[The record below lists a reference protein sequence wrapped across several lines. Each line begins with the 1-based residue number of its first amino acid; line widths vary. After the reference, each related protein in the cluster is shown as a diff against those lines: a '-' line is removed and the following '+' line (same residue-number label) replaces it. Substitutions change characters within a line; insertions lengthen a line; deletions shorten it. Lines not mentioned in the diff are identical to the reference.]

1 MSAPGIPSAPLSDA
15 ALDAALKKWFNL
27 ERFRDGQREAIR
39 ECLNGNDVMLIMP
52 TGMGKSLCFQ
62 LPALLLPHTT
72 LVISPLIAL
81 MKDQVDALERRN
93 IPATFLNSSVSQ
105 DEMSERLAKLRAG
118 AYKLVYIAPE
128 RFRNERF
135 KLALQGTRVSLL
147 TVDEAHCISQWG
159 HDFRPDYLNIK
170 NVLHLFPEARLMAVT
185 ATATPDVRDDI
196 TAQLGMGRPPR
207 NPPAVHVHGFSRNNL
222 HLSVIRAPT
231 HDFKLHRVQKLIEHH
246 RNGIIYVATRKQAE
260 RVQQKLMAREKSV
273 NVLLYHGA
281 LSDDERTRV
290 QEAFVAAPHAVIV
303 ATNAFG
309 MGVDRSDLRFIAH
322 WDLPGSVEA
331 YYQEVGRAGRD
342 GLPAYCELLFN
353 YADVRTQQFFID
365 SANPTYEDAIALLN
379 AIRRKTATEPQVL
392 TGEEWSE
399 LAGIK
404 NAMQART
411 ILGILERADLI
422 TRTAVPGQR
431 SNAIAAIPDADM
443 DALQTIME
451 SREKKQ
457 ERDNQRLKAMLRF
470 VDSAGCRHRF
480 ILSYFGETSAMT
492 CGGCDACGPAKTART
507 VPLTEEQWLVIQKL
521 LSCIGRMK
529 GQYGARRVIQV
540 VRGEPDPALK
550 ERGLTELSTYGLL
563 SDVPEK
569 LLQALIDI
577 LIQEAVINVSN
588 DDYRMLALSD
598 RGLRVVHRKEPNFMF
613 PWPAL
618 TAPEKRRKTK
628 PTH

>member
-1 MSAPGIPSAPLSDA
+1 MTASPTATAPFSDA

-93 IPATFLNSSVSQ
+93 IPATFLNSSLSQ
-105 DEMSERLAKLRAG
+105 DEMFERLAKLRTG

-135 KLALQGTRVSLL
+135 KSALQDTKVSLL

-196 TAQLGMGRPPR
+196 TVQLGMGRTPR
-207 NPPAVHVHGFSRNNL
+207 NPPTIHVHGFARHNL
-222 HLSVIRAPT
+222 HLSVIRTPT
-231 HDFKLHRVQKLIEHH
+231 HDFKLNRVQKLIEAHG
-246 RNGIIYVATRKQAE
+246 NGIVYVATRKQAE
-260 RVQQKLMAREKSV
+260 RVQQKLLTRAKGI

-281 LSDDERTRV
+281 LSDEERTRV

-342 GLPAYCELLFN
+342 GQPAWCELLFN

-365 SANPTYEDAIALLN
+365 SANPNYADAIAMIN
-379 AIRRKTATEPQVL
+379 AIRRKTAVEPQVL

-411 ILGILERADLI
+411 ILGILERAELI

-431 SNAIAAIPDADM
+431 SPAIAAVPDADTTM
-443 DALQTIME
+443 LQTIME
-451 SREKKQ
+451 AREKKE
-457 ERDNQRLKAMLRF
+457 ERDNQRLKAMIRF
-470 VDSAGCRHRF
+470 VDYHGCRHRY
-480 ILSYFGETSAMT
+480 ILSYFGETSVVT
-492 CGGCDACGPAKTART
+492 CGGCDFCGSKPQQQRTA
-507 VPLTEEQWLVIQKL
+507 PLTEEQWLVIQKL

-540 VRGEPDPALK
+540 VRGEQDPALN
-550 ERGLTELSTYGLL
+550 ERGLTELSTYGILT
-563 SDVPEK
+563 DFPEK
-569 LLQALIDI
+569 LIQALIDI
-577 LIQEAVINVSN
+577 LIQEAVITVSN
-588 DDYRMLALSD
+588 DDYRMLSLSE
-598 RGLRVVHRKEPNFMF
+598 RGIRVVHRKEPNFTF

-618 TAPEKRRKTK
+618 TAPVQRRKK
-628 PTH
+628 